1 KKMVLNANVTA
12 CLCEGTAASIY
23 KAMNINVVPFDAK
36 PVNTQI
42 SFEEKKL
49 EAAYLLYTSGSTG
62 MPKGVL
68 MNHLALVNLLLWQRE
83 HSIAGIGTRT

>member
-1 KKMVLNANVTA
+1 AKANKTYLPLDSSLPVERLKKMVLNANVTA

-49 EAAYLLYTSGSTG
+49 EAAYLLYTS
-62 MPKGVL
+62 
-68 MNHLALVNLLLWQRE
+68 
-83 HSIAGIGTRT
+83 